1 MKRTCERDRVMNGE
15 YSGETADVTELSI
28 DRTREDSSA
37 VTAEELETVL
47 RFLILSYGHHC

>member
-1 MKRTCERDRVMNGE
+1 MNGE

-28 DRTREDSSA
+28 DRTREDSAA

-47 RFLILSYGHHC
+47 RFLILSYGHHF